1 MFLPSER
8 KWVHQ
13 VLTYGLLIG
22 GLVIVAVPFLF
33 MISTSLKPQQYTF
46 EYPPRLIPRQVTLN
60 NYVQA
65 LSKDMF
71 FLYFLNSLVVAVL
84 TTISTVL
91 VSSLLAYAFGRL
103 EFPGKE
109 LLFYMFLMGMMI
121 PPVTLIIP
129 QFLVAKSLKL
139 LNNHAGLVI
148 VYVTM
153 NLSMQT
159 FLLRGFFESIPSEL
173 EDAVRIDGGGPWT
186 IFWRIIL
193 PLSRP
198 GLATVAIFTFLYSWD
213 EFPWAHVAIKETTR
227 RTLPIAI
234 ALFQNQ
240 HLTQWGQVFAVSIVG
255 LIPVVTVFVL
265 FQRHFIRGIARGGLK
280 G

>member
-1 MFLPSER
+1 MFLPAEQ
-8 KWVHQ
+8 KKYHQ
-13 VLTYGLLIG
+13 ILIYGLLIS
-22 GLVIVAVPFLF
+22 GLVIVAVPFLL
-33 MISTSLKPQQYTF
+33 MISTSFKPQQYTF
-46 EYPPRLIPRQVTLN
+46 EYPPRLIPREVTLD
-60 NYVQA
+60 NYTQA

-71 FLYFLNSLVVAVL
+71 FLYFLNSFVVAVA
-84 TTISTVL
+84 TTVSTVL
-91 VSSLLAYAFGRL
+91 ISSLLAYAFSRM
-103 EFPGKE
+103 EFPGKD
-109 LLFYMFLMGMMI
+109 LLFYILLVGMMI

-129 QFLVAKSLKL
+129 QFLVAKALKL
-139 LNNHAGLVI
+139 LNNLAGLVI

-173 EDAVRIDGGGPWT
+173 EDAVCIDGGSRWT
-186 IFWRIIL
+186 IFWHIVL

-213 EFPWAHVAIKETTR
+213 EFPWAHVAIKETTL
-227 RTLPIAI
+227 RTFPIAI

-240 HLTQWGQVFAVSIVG
+240 HLTQWGQVFAASIMA
-255 LIPVVTVFVL
+255 LIPVVIVFAL
-265 FQRHFIRGIARGGLK
+265 FQRHFIRGIAHSGLK

>member
-1 MFLPSER
+1 MFLPSEQ
-8 KWVHQ
+8 KWTYQ
-13 VLTYGLLIG
+13 ILIYGLLIG

-60 NYVQA
+60 NYLQA
-65 LSKDMF
+65 LSKDLF

-84 TTISTVL
+84 TTMSTVL
-91 VSSLLAYAFGRL
+91 ISSLLAYAFGRL
-103 EFPGKE
+103 DFPGKE
-109 LLFYMFLMGMMI
+109 PLFYVFLVGMMI
-121 PPVTLIIP
+121 PSVTLIIP
-129 QFLVAKSLKL
+129 QFLVAKALRL
-139 LNNHAGLVI
+139 LNSHAGLVV

-173 EDAVRIDGGGPWT
+173 EDAARIDGGGHWT
-186 IFWRIIL
+186 MFWRIIL

-240 HLTQWGQVFAVSIVG
+240 HLTQWGQVFAASIVA
-255 LIPVVTVFVL
+255 LVPVVTVFVL
-265 FQRHFIRGIARGGLK
+265 FQRHFIRGIARSGLK

>member
-22 GLVIVAVPFLF
+22 GLVIVAIPFLF

-60 NYVQA
+60 NYVRA

-84 TTISTVL
+84 TTTSTVL

-109 LLFYMFLMGMMI
+109 PLFYMFLAGMMI

-173 EDAVRIDGGGPWT
+173 EDAVRIDGGGQWT

>member
-1 MFLPSER
+1 MFLSTER
-8 KWVHQ
+8 RWYQQALV
-13 VLTYGLLIG
+13 YGLLLA
-22 GLVIVAVPFLF
+22 GLAIVAVPFLL
-33 MISTSLKPQQYTF
+33 MISTSIKPQQYTF
-46 EYPPRLIPRQVTLN
+46 EYPPRLIPSEVTLN

-65 LSKDMF
+65 LGKDLF
-71 FLYFLNSLVVAVL
+71 FLYFLNSLLVAML
-84 TTISTVL
+84 TTATTIL
-91 VSSLLAYAFGRL
+91 VSSLLAYAFARL
-103 EFPGKE
+103 HFPGKE
-109 LLFYMFLMGMMI
+109 PLFYLFLVGMMI

-129 QFLVAKSLKL
+129 QFLVAKALKL
-139 LNNHAGLVI
+139 LNNHAGLVV

-153 NLSMQT
+153 NLAMQT
-159 FLLRGFFESIPSEL
+159 FLLRGFFEGIPGEL
-173 EDAVRIDGGGPWT
+173 EDAVRIDGGNNWT
-186 IFWRIIL
+186 IFWRLIL

-240 HLTQWGQVFAVSIVG
+240 HLTQWGQVFAASVVA
-255 LIPVVTVFVL
+255 LIPVVVVFAL
-265 FQRHFIRGIARGGLK
+265 FQRHFIRGIATSGLK

>member
-13 VLTYGLLIG
+13 VLIYGLLIG
-22 GLVIVAVPFLF
+22 GLVIVAIPFLF

-60 NYVQA
+60 NYVRA

-84 TTISTVL
+84 TTTSTVL

-109 LLFYMFLMGMMI
+109 PLFYMFLAGMMI

-129 QFLVAKSLKL
+129 QFMVAKSLKL

-173 EDAVRIDGGGPWT
+173 EDAVRIDGGGQWT

>member
-1 MFLPSER
+1 MFLSTER
-8 KWVHQ
+8 KWHQ
-13 VLTYGLLIG
+13 QAVIYGLLIA
-22 GLVIVAVPFLF
+22 GLVIVAVPFLL
-33 MISTSLKPQQYTF
+33 MVSTSIKPQQYTF
-46 EYPPRLIPRQVTLN
+46 EYPPRLIPSQVTFN

-65 LSKDMF
+65 LAKDLF
-71 FLYFLNSLVVAVL
+71 FRYFLNSVLVAVL
-84 TTISTVL
+84 TTAVTVL
-91 VSSLLAYAFGRL
+91 VSALLAYAFARL
-103 EFPGKE
+103 YFPGKE
-109 LLFYMFLMGMMI
+109 LLFYLFLVGMMI

-129 QFLVAKSLKL
+129 QFLVAKALDL
-139 LNNHAGLVI
+139 LNKHAGLVV

-153 NLSMQT
+153 NLAMQT
-159 FLLRGFFESIPSEL
+159 FLLRGFFEGIPGDL
-173 EDAVRIDGGGPWT
+173 EDAVRIDGGSNWT
-186 IFWRIIL
+186 IFWRLIL

-240 HLTQWGQVFAVSIVG
+240 HLTQWGQVFAASVVA
-255 LIPVVTVFVL
+255 LIPVVVVFTL
-265 FQRHFIRGIARGGLK
+265 FQRQFIRGIATSGLK

>member
-1 MFLPSER
+1 MLLPAEQKR
-8 KWVHQ
+8 YHQ
-13 VLTYGLLIG
+13 ILIYGLLVI
-22 GLVIVAVPFLF
+22 GLVIVAVPFLL
-33 MISTSLKPQQYTF
+33 MISTSFKPQQYTF
-46 EYPPRLIPRQVTLN
+46 EYPPRLIPREVTLR
-60 NYVQA
+60 NYAQA

-71 FLYFLNSLVVAVL
+71 FRYFLNSLVVAVA
-84 TTISTVL
+84 TTVSTVL
-91 VSSLLAYAFGRL
+91 ISSLLAYAFGRM

-109 LLFYMFLMGMMI
+109 PLFYILLVGMMI
-121 PPVTLIIP
+121 PPVTVIIP
-129 QFLVAKSLKL
+129 QFLVAKALKL
-139 LNNHAGLVI
+139 LDSLAGLVI

-153 NLSMQT
+153 NVSMQT

-173 EDAVRIDGGGPWT
+173 EDAVRIDGGGSWT
-186 IFWRIIL
+186 IFWHIVL

-240 HLTQWGQVFAVSIVG
+240 HLTQWGQVFAASIMA
-255 LIPVVTVFVL
+255 LIPVVIVFAL
-265 FQRHFIRGIARGGLK
+265 FQRHFIRGIARSGLK

>member
-13 VLTYGLLIG
+13 ILTYGLLIG
-22 GLVIVAVPFLF
+22 GLVIVAIPFLF

-46 EYPPRLIPRQVTLN
+46 EYPPRLIPRQTTLN

-84 TTISTVL
+84 TTTSTVL

-109 LLFYMFLMGMMI
+109 PLFYMFLVGMMI

-139 LNNHAGLVI
+139 LNSHAGLVI

-159 FLLRGFFESIPSEL
+159 FLLRGFFEGIPSEL
-173 EDAVRIDGGGPWT
+173 EDAVRIDGGGRWT

-240 HLTQWGQVFAVSIVG
+240 HLTQWGQVFAASIVA

-265 FQRHFIRGIARGGLK
+265 FQRHFIRGIARSGLK

>member
-1 MFLPSER
+1 MFLVSER
-8 KWVHQ
+8 KWYHQ
-13 VLTYGLLIG
+13 ALIYGLLVG
-22 GLVIVAVPFLF
+22 GLVIVAVPFLL
-33 MISTSLKPQQYTF
+33 MLSTSLKPQQFTF
-46 EYPPRLIPRQVTLN
+46 EYPPRLVPRQVTLH

-65 LSKDMF
+65 LNKDQF
-71 FLYFLNSLVVAVL
+71 FLYFWNSLIVAVL
-84 TTISTVL
+84 TTTATVL

-103 EFPGKE
+103 DFPGKNG
-109 LLFYMFLMGMMI
+109 LFYLLLLGMMI

-129 QFLVAKSLKL
+129 QFLVAKTLKL
-139 LNNHAGLVI
+139 FNTHLGLVV

-173 EDAVRIDGGGPWT
+173 EDAVRIDGGSRWT
-186 IFWRIIL
+186 IFCHIVL

-213 EFPWAHVAIKETTR
+213 EFPWAHVAIKESSR

-240 HLTQWGQVFAVSIVG
+240 HLTQWGQVFAASIVA
-255 LIPVVTVFVL
+255 LIPVVIVFVF
-265 FQRHFIRGIARGGLK
+265 FQRHFIRGIARSGLK

>member
-8 KWVHQ
+8 NWVHQ
-13 VLTYGLLIG
+13 ALTYGLLIG

-71 FLYFLNSLVVAVL
+71 FLYFLNSLVVAML
-84 TTISTVL
+84 TTTSTVL

-109 LLFYMFLMGMMI
+109 PLFYVFLVGMMI

-129 QFLVAKSLKL
+129 QFLVAKALKL
-139 LNNHAGLVI
+139 LNSHAGLVI

-173 EDAVRIDGGGPWT
+173 EDAVRIDGGGRWT

-255 LIPVVTVFVL
+255 LIPVVAVFVL
-265 FQRHFIRGIARGGLK
+265 FQRHFIRGIARSGLK

>member
-1 MFLPSER
+1 MFLPSEQ
-8 KWVHQ
+8 KWTYQ
-13 VLTYGLLIG
+13 VLIYGLLIG

-46 EYPPRLIPRQVTLN
+46 EYPPRLIPRRVTLN
-60 NYVQA
+60 NYLQA
-65 LSKDMF
+65 LSKDLF

-84 TTISTVL
+84 TTMSTVL

-103 EFPGKE
+103 DFPGKE
-109 LLFYMFLMGMMI
+109 PLFYVFLVGMMI
-121 PPVTLIIP
+121 PSVTLIIP
-129 QFLVAKSLKL
+129 QFLVAKALRL
-139 LNNHAGLVI
+139 LNSHAGLVV

-173 EDAVRIDGGGPWT
+173 EDAARIDGGGHWT
-186 IFWRIIL
+186 MFWRIIL

-240 HLTQWGQVFAVSIVG
+240 HLTQWGQVFAASIVA
-255 LIPVVTVFVL
+255 LVPVVTVFVL
-265 FQRHFIRGIARGGLK
+265 FQRHFIRGIARSGLK